1 MRIENRPIEMPVT
14 GQTGAATRIE
24 DLTDCAVTLDF
35 TGAGAS
41 SVIVQGKMS
50 TPQKDGPW
58 VALSAAIN
66 ATTVFSLSRVGTA
79 ELGAFSVPWTHL
91 RIVSTTTG
99 APAPSAFVTGRNHR
113 AS

>member
-1 MRIENRPIEMPVT
+1 MRIENRPIAMPAT
-14 GQTGAATRIE
+14 GQSGAATRID

-41 SVIVQGKMS
+41 SVVVQGKMS
-50 TPQKDGPW
+50 TGQQDGPW

-66 ATTVFSLSRVGTA
+66 ATTVLSLSRAGTS
-79 ELGAFSVPWTHL
+79 ELGAYSLPWTHL

-99 APAPSAFVTGRNHR
+99 APAPSAFVTGRLAR
-113 AS
+113 GK